1 MFVLFSFAS
10 TQFELISLYT
20 VTVQT
25 GAVTAIAAIV
35 DLIVYLV
42 DTSGT

>member
-1 MFVLFSFAS
+1 MYALFLVSIIDPNALPI
-10 TQFELISLYT
+10 Q

-25 GAVTAIAAIV
+25 GAVTAVCATV

-42 DTSGT
+42 DNTGT